1 MHFHLDAASGIA
13 GDMFLGACLDAGLP
27 PEVLVETIERLRLP
41 GIGFEMRRA
50 VRGGITGIRFRVL
63 EHGRSI
69 EGPDPEEIEA
79 GPAHGHH
86 HHPHAHDHDHGP
98 SHRAHSHDHGPDH
111 EHSHHSHDHAHS
123 HADHS
128 HGRHLSEIRALLAA
142 SGLAAPVRERAER
155 LFVRLGE
162 AEAKVHGVGIEQV
175 HFHEVGAVDSIV
187 DLVGAAAAI
196 EHFRP
201 ARITSSAINVGGGRV
216 KAAHGE
222 LSVPAPATALL
233 LSGIPVYGSGGGELT
248 TPTGATLLAELVDE
262 YVEFPGMVSE
272 AIGYGLGKRDTPG
285 RPNVFRVIRGRATS
299 AASPNP
305 LSDGTLG
312 ALGRLAEVAVVECE
326 IDDLPG
332 EGFGFLMERLLAAGA
347 LDVYF
352 TPVQMKK
359 NRPGTLVTL
368 LCRPDQL
375 EPLAGLLL
383 LESGSLGCRIQRA
396 KRIEAEREVVVV
408 ETPFGPVAVKR
419 ARLAGRTLAA
429 APEFEDCRRIALD
442 RGIPWREVYR
452 TATEAAGAAAEFGFR
467 EGEAA

>member
-1 MHFHLDAASGIA
+1 VHLHLDAASGIA

-27 PEVLVETIERLRLP
+27 PEVLVETIERLGLP

-50 VRGGITGIRFRVL
+50 VRGGVTGIRFRVL

-69 EGPDPEEIEA
+69 EGPDPEEIET

-86 HHPHAHDHDHGP
+86 HHPPHPHLP
-98 SHRAHSHDHGPDH
+98 HS
-111 EHSHHSHDHAHS
+111 HAHS
-123 HADHS
+123 HEEHSHDPGHSNSHADPGHGHS
-128 HGRHLSEIRALLAA
+128 HGRHLSEIRGLLAA

-162 AEAKVHGVGIEQV
+162 AEAKVHGVSIEQV
-175 HFHEVGAVDSIV
+175 HFHEVGALDSIV

-201 ARITSSAINVGGGRV
+201 ARITASAINVGGGRV
-216 KAAHGE
+216 TAAHGD
-222 LSVPAPATALL
+222 LAVPAPATALL

-262 YVEFPGMVSE
+262 YVEFPSIVSE

-285 RPNVFRVIRGRATS
+285 RPNVFRVIRGRAS
-299 AASPNP
+299 GASTADSSPRS
-305 LSDGTLG
+305 LGVLG
-312 ALGRLAEVAVVECE
+312 ALGRLAEVTVVECE

-332 EGFGFLMERLLAAGA
+332 EGFGFLMERLLGAGA

-396 KRIEAEREVVVV
+396 ERIEAEREVVTV
-408 ETPFGPVAVKR
+408 ETSFGPVAVKR
-419 ARLAGRTLAA
+419 ARLAGRPFAA
-429 APEFEDCRRIALD
+429 APEFEDCRRIALAS
-442 RGIPWREVYR
+442 GVAWREVYR
-452 TATEAAGAAAEFGFR
+452 AASAAAADLGLAKGAAA
-467 EGEAA
+467 

>member
-1 MHFHLDAASGIA
+1 
-13 GDMFLGACLDAGLP
+13 MFLGACLDAGLP
-27 PEVLVETIERLRLP
+27 PEVLVETIERLGLP

-50 VRGGITGIRFRVL
+50 KRGGVTGIRFRVL

-69 EGPDPEEIEA
+69 EGPDPEEIET

-86 HHPHAHDHDHGP
+86 HHPH
-98 SHRAHSHDHGPDH
+98 S
-111 EHSHHSHDHAHS
+111 HAHS
-123 HADHS
+123 HSHDDRGHDPGHSGHSHSDPGPSHGHS
-128 HGRHLSEIRALLAA
+128 HGRHLSEIRGMLAA

-162 AEAKVHGVGIEQV
+162 AEAKVHGVPLEQV

-201 ARITSSAINVGGGRV
+201 ARITASAINVGGGRV

-222 LSVPAPATALL
+222 LAVPAPATALL

-262 YVEFPGMVSE
+262 YVEFPGIVSE
-272 AIGYGLGKRDTPG
+272 AIGYGLGKRDTHG
-285 RPNVFRVIRGRATS
+285 RPNVFRVIRGRATEGI
-299 AASPNP
+299 APNAGSIGV
-305 LSDGTLG
+305 LGGFGALGT
-312 ALGRLAEVAVVECE
+312 LGRLAEVAVVECE

-332 EGFGFLMERLLAAGA
+332 EGFGFLMERLLAAAA

-396 KRIEAEREVVVV
+396 ERIEAEREVVVV
-408 ETPFGPVAVKR
+408 ETQFGPVAVKR
-419 ARLAGRTLAA
+419 ARLAGRTFAA

-442 RGIPWREVYR
+442 RGIPWRDVYR
-452 TATEAAGAAAEFGFR
+452 AASAAVAAEGDLGLTK
-467 EGEAA
+467 GEAA

>member
-1 MHFHLDAASGIA
+1 VHLHLDAASGIA

-50 VRGGITGIRFRVL
+50 VRGGVTGIRFRVL

-86 HHPHAHDHDHGP
+86 HPPHSHPHLHSHDDHGHEHGH
-98 SHRAHSHDHGPDH
+98 SHPDHGHSHDHV
-111 EHSHHSHDHAHS
+111 
-123 HADHS
+123 
-128 HGRHLSEIRALLAA
+128 HGRHLSEIRSLLAA
-142 SGLAAPVRERAER
+142 SGLAAPIRERAER

-162 AEAKVHGVGIEQV
+162 AEAKVHGVPIEQV

-201 ARITSSAINVGGGRV
+201 ARITASAINVGGGRV

-262 YVEFPGMVSE
+262 YVEFPGIVSE

-285 RPNVFRVIRGRATS
+285 RPNVFRVIRGRATQGLAS
-299 AASPNP
+299 AST
-305 LSDGTLG
+305 SRTLG
-312 ALGRLAEVAVVECE
+312 AFGRLAEVTVVECE

-396 KRIEAEREVVVV
+396 ERIEAEREVVTV
-408 ETPFGPVAVKR
+408 ETEFGPVAVKR
-419 ARLAGRTLAA
+419 ARLAGRTFSA

-442 RGIPWREVYR
+442 RGIPWRDVYR
-452 TATEAAGAAAEFGFR
+452 AASAAVAAAADLGLTKGAAA
-467 EGEAA
+467 

>member
-1 MHFHLDAASGIA
+1 
-13 GDMFLGACLDAGLP
+13 MFLGACLDAGLP

-86 HHPHAHDHDHGP
+86 HHPPHSHSHPHSHEHP
-98 SHRAHSHDHGPDH
+98 SHSHG
-111 EHSHHSHDHAHS
+111 HSHHGHPH
-123 HADHS
+123 DHS

-162 AEAKVHGVGIEQV
+162 AEAKIHGVSIEQV

-216 KAAHGE
+216 KAAHGD
-222 LSVPAPATALL
+222 LAVPAPATALL

-262 YVEFPGMVSE
+262 FVEFPGMVSE

-285 RPNVFRVIRGRATS
+285 RPNVFRVIRGRAS
-299 AASPNP
+299 QGLAPSHGGGAR
-305 LSDGTLG
+305 GTLG
-312 ALGRLAEVAVVECE
+312 ELGRLAEVAVVECE

-332 EGFGFLMERLLAAGA
+332 EGFGFLMERLLGAGA

-368 LCRPDQL
+368 LCRPDRL

-396 KRIEAEREVVVV
+396 ERIEAEREVITV
-408 ETPFGPVAVKR
+408 ETPFGAVAVKR
-419 ARLAGRTLAA
+419 ARLAGRTFSA
-429 APEFEDCRRIALD
+429 APEFEDCRRVALAS
-442 RGIPWREVYR
+442 GVAWREVYR
-452 TATEAAGAAAEFGFR
+452 AASAAAAGRDPLERAAEGV
-467 EGEAA
+467 AA

>member
-1 MHFHLDAASGIA
+1 
-13 GDMFLGACLDAGLP
+13 MFLGACLDAGLP
-27 PEVLVETIERLRLP
+27 PEVLVETIERLGLP
-41 GIGFEMRRA
+41 GVGFEMRRA
-50 VRGGITGIRFRVL
+50 ARGGVTGVRFRVL

-69 EGPDPEEIEA
+69 EGPDPEELEA
-79 GPAHGHH
+79 GSAHGHH
-86 HHPHAHDHDHGP
+86 HHHPHPHDQDHGHSHGPGHRHDHG
-98 SHRAHSHDHGPDH
+98 HSHDAPGHV
-111 EHSHHSHDHAHS
+111 
-123 HADHS
+123 
-128 HGRHLSEIRALLAA
+128 HGRHLSEIRSLLTA
-142 SGLAAPVRERAER
+142 SGLAAPIRERAER
-155 LFVRLGE
+155 LFVRLGQ
-162 AEAKVHGVGIEQV
+162 AEAKVHGVDIEQV

-196 EHFRP
+196 EHFQP
-201 ARITSSAINVGGGRV
+201 ARITASAINVGGGRV

-222 LSVPAPATALL
+222 MAVPAPATALL
-233 LSGIPVYGSGGGELT
+233 LAGIPVYGSGGGELT

-262 YVEFPGMVSE
+262 YVDFPGIVSE

-285 RPNVFRVIRGRATS
+285 RPNVFRLIRGRATEGLAPS
-299 AASPNP
+299 AGFRP
-305 LSDGTLG
+305 LGSLG
-312 ALGRLAEVAVVECE
+312 ALGRLAEVTVVECE

-368 LCRPDQL
+368 LCRPEQL

-396 KRIEAEREVVVV
+396 ERIEAEREVVVV
-408 ETPFGPVAVKR
+408 ETEFGPVAVKR
-419 ARLAGRTLAA
+419 ARLAGRTFAA

-442 RGIPWREVYR
+442 RGVAWRDVYR
-452 TATEAAGAAAEFGFR
+452 AASAAA
-467 EGEAA
+467 AADLGTSVEVAA

>member
-1 MHFHLDAASGIA
+1 
-13 GDMFLGACLDAGLP
+13 MFLGACLDAGLP
-27 PEVLVETIERLRLP
+27 PEVLVETIERLGLP

-50 VRGGITGIRFRVL
+50 VRGGVTGIRFRVL

-69 EGPDPEEIEA
+69 EGPDPEEIET

-86 HHPHAHDHDHGP
+86 HHPHPHPHSHDDHDHDHGHSP
-98 SHRAHSHDHGPDH
+98 SDHG
-111 EHSHHSHDHAHS
+111 
-123 HADHS
+123 HS
-128 HGRHLSEIRALLAA
+128 HGRHLSEIRSLLAA
-142 SGLAAPVRERAER
+142 SGLAASIRERAER

-162 AEAKVHGVGIEQV
+162 AEAKVHGVPIEQV

-201 ARITSSAINVGGGRV
+201 ARITASAINVGGGRV
-216 KAAHGE
+216 KAAHGD
-222 LSVPAPATALL
+222 LAVPAPATALL
-233 LSGIPVYGSGGGELT
+233 LAGIPVYGSGGGELT

-285 RPNVFRVIRGRATS
+285 RPNVFRVIRGRATH
-299 AASPNP
+299 AAPSTG
-305 LSDGTLG
+305 LRSLG
-312 ALGRLAEVAVVECE
+312 GLGRLAEIAVVECE

-396 KRIEAEREVVVV
+396 ERIEAEREVVVV

-419 ARLAGRTLAA
+419 ARLAGRPLAA

-442 RGIPWREVYR
+442 RGIPWRDVYR
-452 TATEAAGAAAEFGFR
+452 AAADAAADVGLTEGAAA
-467 EGEAA
+467 